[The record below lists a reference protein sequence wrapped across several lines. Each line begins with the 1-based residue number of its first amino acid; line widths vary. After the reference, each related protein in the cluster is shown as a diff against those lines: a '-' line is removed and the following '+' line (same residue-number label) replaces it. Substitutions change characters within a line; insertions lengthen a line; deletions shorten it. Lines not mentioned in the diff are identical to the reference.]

1 MSIKEKLLDL
11 LFPPRCPFCGGPGR
25 SEGGQGCPKCRGSD
39 LWIPLE
45 DRVTVGE
52 HSVRC
57 VCVGWYR
64 DQLRQSVRR
73 FKFGGKQEYAGE
85 YGKALAESVRL
96 FLPGAYD
103 AITWMPVSAQ
113 RRKERGYDQAE
124 LLARAL
130 AAEVGKP
137 VLPLLVK
144 VRDNPP
150 QSSLKDGRARRD
162 NVAGAYAPAPGTE
175 AAGLRVLLV
184 DDILTTG
191 STLEEGAR
199 TLGEAGAVQVVAAAL
214 CRTPENKKRP

>member
-1 MSIKEKLLDL
+1 MSIREKLLDL
-11 LFPPRCPFCGGPGR
+11 VFPPRCPFCGGPEQSVDGR
-25 SEGGQGCPKCRGSD
+25 GCPRCRDAD
-39 LWIPLE
+39 LWIPLA
-45 DRVTVGE
+45 DRVTPGE
-52 HSVRC
+52 HYVRC

-64 DQLRQSVRR
+64 DDLRASVRR
-73 FKFGGKQEYAGE
+73 FKFGGRQGYAAE

-103 AITWMPVSAQ
+103 CIAWMPVSAQ

-137 VLPLLVK
+137 VRSLLVK

-150 QSSLKDGRARRD
+150 QSSLDGRARRD
-162 NVAGAYAPAPGTE
+162 NVAGAYAPAPGAE

-191 STLEEGAR
+191 STLEEGSR
-199 TLGEAGAVQVVAAAL
+199 TLREAGAAQVVAAAL
-214 CRTPENKKRP
+214 CRTPEQKKKA